1 MQPTAFPT
9 EDATADA
16 TGSAAYAGLKGG
28 KTTVDFLWKVHD
40 LTANDI
46 RFADTK
52 AVMSIGFCSAL
63 ISGIFAAKLQRFI
76 LTGLSFTN
84 VGFYETLMGVGTT
97 LSLLMLGGAV
107 LSSVWAFIPRLWDK
121 RLPTLWLRVQTYF
134 LAPAVLD
141 ARLPVLGEHP
151 RLSQSAGVLEAGRT
165 TERGR
170 VGREGGRAPVR
181 AVLRQHG
188 QVHEPDTQRDAGR
201 ARWLAGG
208 FHAAA
213 RSLLKRE
220 ERRGRPDAEQL
231 TTTVPV

>member
-121 RLPTLWLRVQTYF
+121 RLPTLWLRVEHIFWRRPSSTRGF
-134 LAPAVLD
+134 LYWENIRAYHSPQEFWKQVGQLNEVELAEKVAEHLFVLSCVSTDKYMNLTRSVMLAV
-141 ARLPVLGEHP
+141 P
-151 RLSQSAGVLEAGRT
+151 
-165 TERGR
+165 
-170 VGREGGRAPVR
+170 GG
-181 AVLRQHG
+181 L
-188 QVHEPDTQRDAGR
+188 
-201 ARWLAGG
+201 LAA
-208 FHAAA
+208 FM
-213 RSLLKRE
+213 LLL
-220 ERRGRPDAEQL
+220 AHY
-231 TTTVPV
+231 